1 MYKARERYDQLASDR
16 SEFLDMSV
24 RCSELTLP
32 YLIHD
37 DNLYKQSR
45 KSLNKPFQST
55 GAKCCTTLAAKL
67 MLALL
72 PVQTTFFK
80 LQVKSDKIGEEI
92 DAKIKSE
99 LDLSFSKIERT
110 IMDYIAAS
118 NDRVVL
124 HQALKHLIVGGN
136 SLIFMGKEGLKNYPL
151 NRYVVNRDGNGKVL
165 EIVTKELISR
175 KLIEDKLPPKKTNT
189 GIDESKNR
197 NDDVEVYTCVKYEKD
212 GKLYR
217 WHQEC
222 EDVIL
227 NGSQSIAPEDA
238 NPWLVLTFNHTD
250 GEAYGRSRV
259 EEFIGD
265 FETLDALTQALVEG
279 SSAAAK
285 VIFLVNP
292 SSPIKPA
299 NLSLSGNGAIVAGR
313 PEDVG
318 VVTVGKTQDFATAA
332 QQIQNIEKRL
342 NEAFLVYTQRQA
354 ERVTA
359 EEIRTTQFLLEQ
371 QLGGLFSLLTTQFL
385 KPYLSRILL
394 VLTRSGQIP
403 DLPKDLVQPQIVAGI
418 NALGRGSDAQQL
430 TTFMGTI
437 AQTVGPEALM
447 KYINPQE
454 AIKRL
459 AAAQGI
465 DVLNLVK
472 TPDQMQA
479 EKDEQM
485 NMMTQKSLLDQA
497 GQLAGT
503 PVLDPS
509 KNPDAM
515 ETINQVTQGALSPQ
529 E

>member
-1 MYKARERYDQLASDR
+1 MYKARERYDQLSSDR
-16 SEFLDMSV
+16 TEFLDMAV

-37 DNLYKQSR
+37 DNVYTHNR
-45 KSLNKPFQST
+45 KNINKPFQST

-80 LQVKSDKIGEEI
+80 LQIKNDKIGTEI
-92 DAKIKSE
+92 DPQIKSE

-136 SLIFMGKEGLKNYPL
+136 SLIFMGKEGLKNFPL
-151 NRYVVNRDGNGKVL
+151 SRYVVNRDGNGKWL
-165 EIVTKELISR
+165 ECVTKELISR
-175 KLIEDKLPPKKTNT
+175 KLLEDKLPPKKTNT

-197 NDDVEVYTCVKYEKD
+197 NDDVEVYTCIKYD
-212 GKLYR
+212 AQGKRYT
-217 WHQEC
+217 WHQEA

-227 NGSQSIAPEDA
+227 SGSQSAAPEDA
-238 NPWLVLTFNHTD
+238 NPWLLLTFNHTD
-250 GEAYGRSRV
+250 GEPYGRSRV

-279 SSAAAK
+279 SAAAAK
-285 VIFLVNP
+285 VIFLLNP
-292 SSPIKPA
+292 ASPLKPQ
-299 NLSLSGNGAIVAGR
+299 NLSLSGNGAIVSGR
-313 PEDVG
+313 PEDIG
-318 VVTVGKTQDFATAA
+318 VVTVGKTQDFSTAA
-332 QQIQNIEKRL
+332 QQIANIEKRL

-472 TPDQMQA
+472 TADQMQA
-479 EKDEQM
+479 EKQEQM
-485 NMMTQKSLLDQA
+485 EMMTNKSLVDQA

-509 KNPDAM
+509 KNPEAL

>member
-1 MYKARERYDQLASDR
+1 MYKARERYDQLSSDR
-16 SEFLDMSV
+16 TEFLDMAV

-37 DNLYKQSR
+37 DNVYTHNR
-45 KSLNKPFQST
+45 KNINKPFQST
-55 GAKCCTTLAAKL
+55 GAACCTTLAAKL

-80 LQVKSDKIGEEI
+80 LQVKSDKIGTEI
-92 DAKIKSE
+92 DPQIKSE

-136 SLIFMGKEGLKNYPL
+136 SLIFMGKEGLKNFPL
-151 NRYVVNRDGNGKVL
+151 SRYVVNRDGNGKWL
-165 EIVTKELISR
+165 ECVTKELISR
-175 KLIEDKLPPKKTNT
+175 KLLEDKLPPKKTNT

-197 NDDVEVYTCVKYEKD
+197 NDDVEVYTCVKYD
-212 GKLYR
+212 PQGKRYT
-217 WHQEC
+217 WHQEA

-227 NGSQSIAPEDA
+227 NGSQSSAPEDA
-238 NPWLVLTFNHTD
+238 NPWLLLTFNHTD
-250 GEAYGRSRV
+250 GEPYGRSRV

-279 SSAAAK
+279 SAAAAK
-285 VIFLVNP
+285 VIFLLNP
-292 SSPIKPA
+292 ASPIKPQ
-299 NLSLSGNGAIVAGR
+299 NLSLSGNGAIVSGR
-313 PEDVG
+313 PEDIG
-318 VVTVGKTQDFATAA
+318 VVTVGKTQDFSTAA
-332 QQIQNIEKRL
+332 QQIANIEKRL

-472 TPDQMQA
+472 TPEQMQS
-479 EKDEQM
+479 EKQEQM
-485 NMMTQKSLLDQA
+485 EMMTNKSLVDQA

-509 KNPDAM
+509 KNPEAM
-515 ETINQVTQGALSPQ
+515 DTINQVTQGALSPQ